1 MRAQQSVTM
10 IATMGLSQA
19 ARGGANGAR
28 PRTRQKVGLG
38 PRRANSPM
46 RGRAPPLFGL
56 YYIWGA
62 GCSGSSDA
70 ACPAPEAGEGEGR
83 ASGMGGGEKSARVK
97 EAKWPG

>member
-1 MRAQQSVTM
+1 MNKSATSSLLGASATRLTRFADHARTRTMRAQQSVTM

-46 RGRAPPLFGL
+46 RGRAPFALP
-56 YYIWGA
+56 
-62 GCSGSSDA
+62 
-70 ACPAPEAGEGEGR
+70 
-83 ASGMGGGEKSARVK
+83 
-97 EAKWPG
+97 